1 MTHNVHN
8 DARQMIALGEALSDT
23 QQASLR
29 AHLQEC
35 ASCRD
40 YADATGRVLRSLHS
54 QPFAADS
61 ALVRATQMRV
71 RARALELQRQQE
83 RMWVIAVCCAAV
95 TLATAFT
102 TAVTWRG
109 FAWISHIR
117 MGRMTIGHMTIG
129 HMMQL
134 PSPVWQ
140 FGLAALTL
148 LPSIVAAILLLAQG
162 TYLADHNGHYER

>member
-1 MTHNVHN
+1 MTLNSHD

-35 ASCRD
+35 SSCRD
-40 YADATGRVLRSLHS
+40 YADATGRVLRALHS

-83 RMWVIAVCCAAV
+83 RMWVIAVCCVAV
-95 TLATAFT
+95 TLGTAFT

-109 FAWISHIR
+109 LAWIGQTWIAQ
-117 MGRMTIGHMTIG
+117 MKFG

-134 PSPVWQ
+134 PSPAWQ

-148 LPSIVAAILLLAQG
+148 MPAIVAAILLLAQG
-162 TYLADHNGHYER
+162 TYMADHNGHYER